1 MIIIKAFNKVVNK
14 MKYKHPWDKYYDKDK
29 RSIQVPN
36 VSLYEYLR
44 DSCEGHL
51 DEIALNYFNK
61 KWTFKSFLGD
71 INICARALRSQ
82 GIRAG
87 DVVTICMPN
96 TPEAV
101 ISFYA
106 VNEIGA
112 IANMVHPLSAE
123 EEIKNSLIGT
133 KSVMLIAINLSYKKV
148 KQIIEDTDVYKT
160 VIVSPSDSMPTLLK
174 LGYNL
179 TKGRSV
185 DIPKKSE
192 VNLFWNDFM
201 AKGKKYTNKVLIKT
215 TKDQPAV
222 ILHSGGTTG
231 IPKNIV
237 LTNGNINA
245 LAKQAIIIF
254 PKIGI
259 GDSLLAVL
267 PLFHCFG
274 LCVCV
279 HAPLTLGSSVIL
291 IPQFDAKR
299 FDKLFSSYH
308 PTIVAGVPTLY
319 EALLSNNHMKNMDLS
334 YVKYIISGGDS
345 LTPIKNDAV
354 NEFFKSHNC
363 DAKLIQGYGMTETSG
378 PVTAQVLDATIS
390 GSIGIPFPSNE
401 IKICDPDTREELSYG
416 ETGEIC
422 ICGPTVMTGYL
433 DNEKETN
440 AILEQDK
447 KGKIWVHTG
456 DLGYMR
462 EDGVVFYVSRLKR
475 MLIVSGYNVY
485 PSHIENVLLQH
496 PDVLN
501 CGVIGI
507 PHPYKVQVPK
517 AYIVLKNGVK
527 DRMKVRS
534 DIKEYCK
541 KNLAAYMVPKEFE
554 FRESLPKTMIGKVN
568 YRELEDEYKSTV

>member
-1 MIIIKAFNKVVNK
+1 MKIIDKVINK
-14 MKYKHPWDKYYDKDK
+14 MKYKHPWDKYYKKNERTID
-29 RSIQVPN
+29 VPN
-36 VSLYEYLR
+36 VSIYEYLR
-44 DSCEGHL
+44 DCNQDHL
-51 DEIALNYFNK
+51 DLIALNYFNK
-61 KWTFKSFLGD
+61 KMTFRTMLNE
-71 INICARALRSQ
+71 INICAKALKSQ
-82 GIRAG
+82 GIREG

-101 ISFYA
+101 IAFYA

-112 IANMVHPLSAE
+112 IANMLHPLSAE
-123 EEIKNSLIGT
+123 EEIKFSLQST
-133 KSVMLIAINLSYKKV
+133 KSVMLIAINLSYEKV
-148 KQIIEDTDVYKT
+148 REIIDDTDVYKT
-160 VIVSPSDSMPTLLK
+160 VIVSASDSMPTLLK
-174 LGYNL
+174 FGYNI
-179 TKGRSV
+179 TQGRKIV
-185 DIPKKSE
+185 KPKKSE
-192 VNLFWNDFM
+192 SYLYWKDFM
-201 AKGKKYTNKVLIKT
+201 DKGRHYNSKVLVKT

-231 IPKNIV
+231 VPKNIV
-237 LTNGNINA
+237 LTNGNVIA
-245 LAKQAIIIF
+245 LAKQGGIIF
-254 PKIGI
+254 PKIRTE
-259 GDSLLAVL
+259 DSILAVL

-279 HAPLTLGSSVIL
+279 NCVLTLGSTVIL
-291 IPQFDAKR
+291 VPQFDAKR
-299 FDKLFSSYH
+299 FDKLFKTYH

-319 EALLSNNHMKNMDLS
+319 EALLTNRHMEDMDLS
-334 YVKYIISGGDS
+334 YVKYAISGGDS
-345 LTPIKNDAV
+345 LIPEKNEAV
-354 NEFFKSHNC
+354 NNFFRQHGANISI
-363 DAKLIQGYGMTETSG
+363 IQGYGMTETSG
-378 PVTAQVLDATIS
+378 PVCAQILDATVP

-401 IKICDPDTREELSYG
+401 IKIVNPDTKEEVSYG

-422 ICGPTVMTGYL
+422 ISGPTVMSGYL

-440 AILEQDK
+440 EILQMDK

-456 DLGYMR
+456 DLGYMT
-462 EDGVVFYVSRLKR
+462 EDGIVFYVSRLKR

-485 PSHIENVLLQH
+485 PSHIENVLLKH

-527 DRMKVRS
+527 DKMKVRN

-568 YRELEDEYKSTV
+568 YRELEKENK

>member
-1 MIIIKAFNKVVNK
+1 MKIIDKVIDK

-29 RSIQVPN
+29 RTIEVPN
-36 VSLYEYLR
+36 LSLYEYLR
-44 DSCEGHL
+44 DCSQDHL
-51 DEIALNYFNK
+51 DDVALNYFNK
-61 KWTFKSFLGD
+61 KMTFRDFLNE

-82 GIRAG
+82 GIREG

-101 ISFYA
+101 IAFYA
-106 VNEIGA
+106 INEIGA
-112 IANMVHPLSAE
+112 VANMVHPLSAE
-123 EEIKNSLIGT
+123 EEIKHSLIST
-133 KSVMLIAINLSYKKV
+133 KSVLLIAINLSYKKV
-148 KQIIEDTDVYKT
+148 KDIIDDTNVYKT
-160 VIVSPSDSMPTLLK
+160 VIVSASDSMPSLLK
-174 LGYNL
+174 FGYNI
-179 TKGRSV
+179 TKGRK
-185 DIPKKSE
+185 IEKPKHSE
-192 VNLFWNDFM
+192 VYLYWNEFM
-201 AKGKKYTNKVLIKT
+201 SKGKNYNSKVLIKT
-215 TKDQPAV
+215 TKEQPAA

-231 IPKNIV
+231 TPKNIV

-245 LAKQAIIIF
+245 LAKQATIIF
-254 PKIGI
+254 PKVGL
-259 GDSLLAVL
+259 GDSMLAVL

-279 HAPLTLGSSVIL
+279 HSPLCLGSSVIL

-299 FDKLFSSYH
+299 FDKLFKSYH
-308 PTIVAGVPTLY
+308 PTIVSGVPTLY
-319 EALLSNNHMKNMDLS
+319 EALLINKHMDNMDLS
-334 YVKYIISGGDS
+334 YVKYAISGGDS
-345 LTPIKNDAV
+345 LIPEKNEAV
-354 NEFFKSHNC
+354 NKFFKSHGA
-363 DAKLIQGYGMTETSG
+363 DISIIQGYGMTETGG
-378 PVTAQVLDATIS
+378 PVCAQILSANVP

-401 IKICDPDTREELSYG
+401 IKIINPDTKEEVSYG

-422 ICGPTVMTGYL
+422 IHSPAAMVGYL
-433 DNEKETN
+433 DDDKETN
-440 AILEQDK
+440 NILQMDK

-456 DLGYMR
+456 DLGYMT
-462 EDGVVFYVSRLKR
+462 EDGIVFYVSRLKR

-485 PSHIENVLLQH
+485 PSHIENVLMKH

-517 AYIVLKNGVK
+517 AYIVLDNGVK
-527 DRMKVRS
+527 DKMKVRH

-568 YRELEDEYKSTV
+568 YRELEKENKNKE

>member
-1 MIIIKAFNKVVNK
+1 MKIFDKMVDK
-14 MKYKHPWDKYYDKDK
+14 MKNKHPWDKYYDKDK
-29 RSIQVPN
+29 RTVEVPN
-36 VSLYEYLR
+36 MSVYEYLR
-44 DSCEGHL
+44 DCSQDHL
-51 DEIALNYFNK
+51 DSIALNYFNK
-61 KWTFKSFLGD
+61 KMTYRTFLNE
-71 INICARALRSQ
+71 INVCARALRSQ
-82 GIRAG
+82 GIREG

-101 ISFYA
+101 IAFYA

-123 EEIKNSLIGT
+123 EEIKFSLNST

-148 KQIIEDTDVYKT
+148 KEIIEDTQVYKT
-160 VIVSPSDSMPTLLK
+160 IIVSASDSMPTLLK
-174 LGYNL
+174 VGYNI
-179 TKGRSV
+179 TQGRK
-185 DIPKKSE
+185 IEKPKKSE
-192 VNLFWNDFM
+192 TYMYWHDFM
-201 AKGKKYTNKVLIKT
+201 EKGKNYTNKVLIKT
-215 TKDQPAV
+215 TKDQPAA

-231 IPKNIV
+231 TPKNIV
-237 LTNGNINA
+237 LTNGNITV
-245 LAKQAIIIF
+245 LAKQATIIF
-254 PKIGI
+254 PKIGV
-259 GDSLLAVL
+259 GDSMLAVL

-279 HAPLTLGSSVIL
+279 NAVLCLGTSVIL
-291 IPQFDAKR
+291 VPQFDAKR
-299 FDKLFSSYH
+299 FDKLFTSYH

-319 EALLSNNHMKNMDLS
+319 EALLTNKHMDNMDLS
-334 YVKYIISGGDS
+334 YVKYAISGGDS
-345 LTPIKNDAV
+345 LIPEKNEAV
-354 NEFFKSHNC
+354 NKFFKSHGADIC
-363 DAKLIQGYGMTETSG
+363 IIQGYGMTETAG
-378 PVTAQVLDATIS
+378 PVCAQVLDATVP

-401 IKICDPDTREELSYG
+401 IKICNPETREELPYG

-422 ICGPTVMTGYL
+422 ICSPANMAGYL

-440 AILEQDK
+440 EIMEKDK
-447 KGKIWVHTG
+447 KGKVWVHTG

-462 EDGVVFYVSRLKR
+462 EDGIVFYVSRLKR

-485 PSHIENVLLQH
+485 PSHIENILLQH

-517 AYIVLKNGVK
+517 AYIVLKEGVK

-534 DIKEYCK
+534 DIKDYCK

-568 YRELEDEYKSTV
+568 YRELEEENKSTK

>member
-1 MIIIKAFNKVVNK
+1 MKIIDKMINK
-14 MKYKHPWDKYYDKDK
+14 MKYKHPWDKYYKKNERTID
-29 RSIQVPN
+29 VPN
-36 VSLYEYLR
+36 MSIYEYLR
-44 DSCEGHL
+44 DCNVNNL
-51 DEIALNYFNK
+51 DLFALNYFNK
-61 KWTFKSFLGD
+61 KMTFRSMLNE
-71 INICARALRSQ
+71 INVCAKALKSQ
-82 GIRAG
+82 GIREG

-101 ISFYA
+101 IAFYA

-112 IANMVHPLSAE
+112 IANMLHPLSAE
-123 EEIKNSLIGT
+123 EEIKFSLQST
-133 KSVMLIAINLSYKKV
+133 KSVMLIAINLSYEKV
-148 KQIIEDTDVYKT
+148 KEIIDDTEVYKT
-160 VIVSPSDSMPTLLK
+160 VIVSASDSMPTLLK
-174 LGYNL
+174 FGYNI
-179 TKGRSV
+179 TQGRKIV
-185 DIPKKSE
+185 KPKKSE
-192 VNLFWNDFM
+192 SYLYWKDFM
-201 AKGKKYTNKVLIKT
+201 DKGKNYNNKVLVKT

-231 IPKNIV
+231 VPKNIV
-237 LTNGNINA
+237 LTNGNVIA
-245 LAKQAIIIF
+245 LAKQGRIIF
-254 PKIGI
+254 PKIGTE
-259 GDSLLAVL
+259 DSILAVL

-279 HAPLTLGSSVIL
+279 NCVLCLGSTVIL
-291 IPQFDAKR
+291 VPQFDAKR
-299 FDKLFSSYH
+299 FDKLFKTYR

-319 EALLSNNHMKNMDLS
+319 EALLTNKHMDGMDLS
-334 YVKYIISGGDS
+334 YVKYAISGGDS
-345 LTPIKNDAV
+345 LIPEKNEAV
-354 NEFFKSHNC
+354 NKFFRQHGANISI
-363 DAKLIQGYGMTETSG
+363 IQGYGMTETSG
-378 PVTAQVLDATIS
+378 PVCAQVLDATVS

-401 IKICDPDTREELSYG
+401 IKIVNPDTKEEVPYG

-422 ICGPTVMTGYL
+422 ISGPTVMSGYL

-440 AILEQDK
+440 EILQMDK
-447 KGKIWVHTG
+447 RGKIWVHTG
-456 DLGYMR
+456 DLGYMT
-462 EDGVVFYVSRLKR
+462 EDGIVFYVSRLKR

-485 PSHIENVLLQH
+485 PSHIENVLLKH

-527 DRMKVRS
+527 DKMNVRS

-568 YRELEDEYKSTV
+568 YRELEKENK

>member
-1 MIIIKAFNKVVNK
+1 MKIIDKVINKI
-14 MKYKHPWDKYYDKDK
+14 KYKNPWDKFYDKDK
-29 RSIQVPN
+29 RTIEVPN
-36 VSLYEYLR
+36 VSVYEYLR
-44 DSCEGHL
+44 DCNKDNL
-51 DEIALNYFNK
+51 DSIAINYFNK
-61 KWTFKSFLGD
+61 KMTYRTFLNE
-71 INICARALRSQ
+71 INVCARALRSQ
-82 GIRAG
+82 GIREG

-101 ISFYA
+101 IAFYA
-106 VNEIGA
+106 TNEIGA

-123 EEIKNSLIGT
+123 EEIKHSLIST

-148 KQIIEDTDVYKT
+148 KEIIEDTDVYKT
-160 VIVSPSDSMPTLLK
+160 IIVSASDSMPTLLK
-174 LGYNL
+174 IGYNL
-179 TKGRSV
+179 TSGRK
-185 DIPKKSE
+185 IEKPKKSE
-192 VNLFWNDFM
+192 TYMYWHDFIE
-201 AKGKKYTNKVLIKT
+201 KGKHYSNKVLVKT
-215 TKDQPAV
+215 TKEQPAA

-231 IPKNIV
+231 TPKNIV
-237 LTNGNINA
+237 LTNGNIVA
-245 LAKQAIIIF
+245 LAKQATIIF
-254 PKIGI
+254 PKIGP
-259 GDSLLAVL
+259 GDSILTIL

-279 HAPLTLGSSVIL
+279 NAVLCLGGTNIL

-299 FDKLFSSYH
+299 FDKLFSSYR

-319 EALLSNNHMKNMDLS
+319 EALLTNKHMDNMNLS
-334 YVKYIISGGDS
+334 YVKYVISGGDS
-345 LTPIKNDAV
+345 LVPEKNEAV
-354 NEFFKSHNC
+354 NKFFRRHGANISI
-363 DAKLIQGYGMTETSG
+363 IQGYGMTETGG
-378 PVTAQVLDATIS
+378 PVCAQVLDATVP

-401 IKICDPDTREELSYG
+401 IKIVNPDTKEEVPYG

-422 ICGPTVMTGYL
+422 IHSPATMAGYL

-440 AILEQDK
+440 EILQMDK

-456 DLGYMR
+456 DLGYMT
-462 EDGVVFYVSRLKR
+462 EDGIVFYVSRLKR

-485 PSHIENVLLQH
+485 PSHIENVLMKH

-517 AYIVLKNGVK
+517 AYIVLDNGVK
-527 DRMKVRS
+527 DKMKVRN

-568 YRELEDEYKSTV
+568 YRELEKENKK

>member
-1 MIIIKAFNKVVNK
+1 MKIIDKVINKI
-14 MKYKHPWDKYYDKDK
+14 KYKNPWDKFYDKDK
-29 RSIQVPN
+29 RTIDVPN
-36 VSLYEYLR
+36 MSVYEYLR
-44 DSCEGHL
+44 DCNKDNL
-51 DEIALNYFNK
+51 DSIAINYFNK
-61 KWTFKSFLGD
+61 KMTYRSFLNE
-71 INICARALRSQ
+71 INVCARALRSQ
-82 GIRAG
+82 GIREG

-101 ISFYA
+101 IAFYA
-106 VNEIGA
+106 TNEIGA
-112 IANMVHPLSAE
+112 IANMIHPLSAE
-123 EEIKNSLIGT
+123 EEIKHSLIST

-148 KQIIEDTDVYKT
+148 KEIIEDTEVYKT
-160 VIVSPSDSMPTLLK
+160 IIVSASDSMPTLLK
-174 LGYNL
+174 IGYNL
-179 TKGRSV
+179 TAGRK
-185 DIPKKSE
+185 IEKPKKSE
-192 VNLFWNDFM
+192 TYMYWHDFIE
-201 AKGKKYTNKVLIKT
+201 KGKHYSNKVLVKT

-231 IPKNIV
+231 VPKNII
-237 LTNGNINA
+237 LTNGNLNA
-245 LAKQAIIIF
+245 LSKQATIIF
-254 PKIGI
+254 PKIGP
-259 GDSLLAVL
+259 GDSMLAVL

-279 HAPLTLGSSVIL
+279 NAVMCLGTSVVL
-291 IPQFDAKR
+291 VPQFDAKR
-299 FDKLFSSYH
+299 FDKLFTSYH

-319 EALLSNNHMKNMDLS
+319 EALLTNKHMDNMDLS
-334 YVKYIISGGDS
+334 YVKYAISGGDS
-345 LTPIKNDAV
+345 LIPEKNEAV
-354 NEFFKSHNC
+354 NKFFRRHGANISI
-363 DAKLIQGYGMTETSG
+363 IQGYGMTETCG
-378 PVTAQVLDATIS
+378 PVCAQVLDATVP

-401 IKICDPDTREELSYG
+401 IKIVNPDTKEEVPYG

-422 ICGPTVMTGYL
+422 IHSPATMPGYL

-440 AILEQDK
+440 DILQMDK

-456 DLGYMR
+456 DLGYMT
-462 EDGVVFYVSRLKR
+462 EDGIVFYVSRLKR

-485 PSHIENVLLQH
+485 PSHIENVLMKH

-517 AYIVLKNGVK
+517 AYIVLDNGVK
-527 DRMKVRS
+527 DKMKVRN

-568 YRELEDEYKSTV
+568 YRELEKENK

>member
-1 MIIIKAFNKVVNK
+1 MKIIDKVINKI
-14 MKYKHPWDKYYDKDK
+14 KYKNPWDKFYDKDK
-29 RSIQVPN
+29 RTIEVPN
-36 VSLYEYLR
+36 KSVYEYLR
-44 DSCEGHL
+44 DCNKDNL
-51 DEIALNYFNK
+51 DSIAINYFNK
-61 KWTFKSFLGD
+61 KMTYRSFLNE
-71 INICARALRSQ
+71 INVCARALRSQ
-82 GIRAG
+82 GIREG

-101 ISFYA
+101 IAFYA
-106 VNEIGA
+106 TNEIGA
-112 IANMVHPLSAE
+112 IANMIHPLSAE
-123 EEIKNSLIGT
+123 EEIKHSLIST

-148 KQIIEDTDVYKT
+148 KEIIEDTDVYKT
-160 VIVSPSDSMPTLLK
+160 IIVSASDSMPTLLK
-174 LGYNL
+174 IGYNL
-179 TKGRSV
+179 TAGRK
-185 DIPKKSE
+185 IEKPKKSE
-192 VNLFWNDFM
+192 TYMYWHDFIE
-201 AKGKKYTNKVLIKT
+201 KGKHYSNKVLVKT

-231 IPKNIV
+231 VPKNII
-237 LTNGNINA
+237 LTNGNLNA
-245 LAKQAIIIF
+245 LSKQATIIF
-254 PKIGI
+254 PKIGP
-259 GDSLLAVL
+259 GDSMLAVL

-279 HAPLTLGSSVIL
+279 NAVMCLGTSVVL
-291 IPQFDAKR
+291 VPQFDAKR
-299 FDKLFSSYH
+299 FDKLFTSYH

-319 EALLSNNHMKNMDLS
+319 EALLTNKHMDNMDLS
-334 YVKYIISGGDS
+334 YVKYAISGGDS
-345 LTPIKNDAV
+345 LIPEKNEAV
-354 NEFFKSHNC
+354 NKFFRRHGANISI
-363 DAKLIQGYGMTETSG
+363 IQGYGMTETCG
-378 PVTAQVLDATIS
+378 PVCAQVLDATVP

-401 IKICDPDTREELSYG
+401 IKIVNPDTKEEVPYG

-422 ICGPTVMTGYL
+422 IHSPATMPGYL

-440 AILEQDK
+440 EILQMDK

-456 DLGYMR
+456 DLGYMT
-462 EDGVVFYVSRLKR
+462 EDGIVFYVSRLKR

-485 PSHIENVLLQH
+485 PSHIENVLMKH

-517 AYIVLKNGVK
+517 AYIVLDNGVK
-527 DRMKVRS
+527 DKMKVRN

-568 YRELEDEYKSTV
+568 YRELENENK

>member
-1 MIIIKAFNKVVNK
+1 MKIIDKVINKI
-14 MKYKHPWDKYYDKDK
+14 KYKHPWDKYYKKDE
-29 RSIQVPN
+29 RTIDVPN
-36 VSLYEYLR
+36 VSIYEYLR
-44 DSCEGHL
+44 DCNTNHL
-51 DEIALNYFNK
+51 DLIALNYFNK
-61 KWTFKSFLGD
+61 KMTYRTFLNEIK
-71 INICARALRSQ
+71 ICAKALKSQ
-82 GIRAG
+82 GIREG

-101 ISFYA
+101 IAFYA

-112 IANMVHPLSAE
+112 IANMLHPLSAE
-123 EEIKNSLIGT
+123 EEIKFSLQST
-133 KSVMLIAINLSYKKV
+133 KSVMLIAINLSYEKV
-148 KQIIEDTDVYKT
+148 REIIDDTDVYKT
-160 VIVSPSDSMPTLLK
+160 IIVSASDSMPTLLK
-174 LGYNL
+174 FGYNI
-179 TKGRSV
+179 TQGRKIV
-185 DIPKKSE
+185 KPKKSE
-192 VNLFWNDFM
+192 SYLYWKDFM
-201 AKGKKYTNKVLIKT
+201 DKGKNYNNKVLVKT

-231 IPKNIV
+231 VPKNIV
-237 LTNGNINA
+237 LTNGNVIA
-245 LAKQAIIIF
+245 LAKQGGIIF
-254 PKIGI
+254 PKIRTE
-259 GDSLLAVL
+259 DSMLAVL

-279 HAPLTLGSSVIL
+279 NCVLTLGSTVIL
-291 IPQFDAKR
+291 VPQFDAKR
-299 FDKLFSSYH
+299 FDKLFKTYH

-319 EALLSNNHMKNMDLS
+319 EALLTNKHMDGMDLS

-345 LTPIKNDAV
+345 LTPEKNEAV
-354 NEFFKSHNC
+354 NKFFKQHGANINI
-363 DAKLIQGYGMTETSG
+363 IQGYGMTETSG
-378 PVTAQVLDATIS
+378 PVCAQVLDATVP

-401 IKICDPDTREELSYG
+401 VKIVNPDTREVVPYG

-422 ICGPTVMTGYL
+422 VSGPTVMLGYL

-440 AILEQDK
+440 EILQMDK
-447 KGKIWVHTG
+447 KGKVWVHTG
-456 DLGYMR
+456 DLGYMTK
-462 EDGVVFYVSRLKR
+462 EGIVFYVSRLKR

-485 PSHIENVLLQH
+485 PSHIENVLLKH

-517 AYIVLKNGVK
+517 AYIVLKNGIK
-527 DRMKVRS
+527 DKMKVRN

-568 YRELEDEYKSTV
+568 YRELEKENK